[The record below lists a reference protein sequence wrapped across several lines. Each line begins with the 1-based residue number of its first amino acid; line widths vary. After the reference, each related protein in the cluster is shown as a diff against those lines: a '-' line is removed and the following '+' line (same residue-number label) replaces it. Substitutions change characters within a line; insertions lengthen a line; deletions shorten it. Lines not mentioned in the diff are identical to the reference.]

1 MSLDSV
7 TRSLERHLPPDPP
20 TPAPLG
26 CRPGRLWGGR
36 GHVRGPALVGSWGEP
51 HLLAVPPP
59 PTLEPLVLELEGN
72 EECGKYLK
80 AVASAGEVA
89 GAAWGARGLRCSQ
102 RPCRKAAAGGPGP
115 RGPPGSGGGLGA
127 GGVGPEAPMALR
139 CIVVEA
145 AEVFQGCLVAELVLV
160 LQEGPDGGSISA
172 SPDTSQGSRAPRGHA
187 PQPVARTSDSTP
199 VSLCLQ
205 LTTTAQRPPPD

>member
-1 MSLDSV
+1 M
-7 TRSLERHLPPDPP
+7 
-20 TPAPLG
+20 
-26 CRPGRLWGGR
+26 
-36 GHVRGPALVGSWGEP
+36 
-51 HLLAVPPP
+51 LAVPPP

-172 SPDTSQGSRAPRGHA
+172 SPDTSQGSRGPPAATPR
-187 PQPVARTSDSTP
+187 
-199 VSLCLQ
+199 SLSLAH
-205 LTTTAQRPPPD
+205 LTPPPSLSVCS

>member
-1 MSLDSV
+1 
-7 TRSLERHLPPDPP
+7 
-20 TPAPLG
+20 
-26 CRPGRLWGGR
+26 
-36 GHVRGPALVGSWGEP
+36 
-51 HLLAVPPP
+51 
-59 PTLEPLVLELEGN
+59 
-72 EECGKYLK
+72 
-80 AVASAGEVA
+80 
-89 GAAWGARGLRCSQ
+89 
-102 RPCRKAAAGGPGP
+102 
-115 RGPPGSGGGLGA
+115 
-127 GGVGPEAPMALR
+127 MALR